1 MRKGKHHGHG
11 ELKWITEISVTPLL
25 DLVFILLFAFMVAL
39 PLVSRTDSLL
49 TTPQAPVRPATSAL
63 PAPTPDNTLTL
74 TLTLTGSFFSQGI
87 EYPLT
92 ELHPQL
98 VEAVRNRPGL
108 GVILEMPPELPVT
121 RLLEPMSTLQK
132 AGVQSTAIRLTSA
145 PAPS

>member
-1 MRKGKHHGHG
+1 MRKGQHHGQ
-11 ELKWITEISVTPLL
+11 LKWITEISVTPLL

-49 TTPQAPVRPATSAL
+49 TAQAAVRPATSAL

-74 TLTLTGSFFSQGI
+74 TLTLTGSFYSQGI

-98 VEAVRNRPGL
+98 LEAVRNRPAL
-108 GVILEMPPELPVT
+108 GVILETPPELPVT
-121 RLLEPMSTLQK
+121 RLLEPMATLQK
-132 AGVQSTAIRLTSA
+132 AGVQSTAIRLT

>member
-1 MRKGKHHGHG
+1 MRKGQHHGQ
-11 ELKWITEISVTPLL
+11 LKWITEISVTPLL

-49 TTPQAPVRPATSAL
+49 TAQAPVRPATSAL
-63 PAPTPDNTLTL
+63 PAPTPDNILTL
-74 TLTLTGSFFSQGI
+74 TLTLTGSFYSQGI

-92 ELHPQL
+92 ELQPQL
-98 VEAVRNRPGL
+98 FEAVRNRPAL

-132 AGVQSTAIRLTSA
+132 AGVQSTAIRLT